1 MARPGS
7 PSGSLSTT
15 KSQQNFL
22 WGGLVLL
29 RDDSKPTCCSWGCPS
44 MWTRRRE
51 EAAGEGGMCRG
62 WLKFTSCGLH
72 HSPCFPQD
80 YESKLEAL
88 QKQMDSRYYP
98 EANEEEEEPEDEG
111 ECWERKKW

>member
-1 MARPGS
+1 MATPGS
-7 PSGSLSTT
+7 SSGSLSTT
-15 KSQQNFL
+15 KPQQNFL
-22 WGGLVLL
+22 WGGSVHLQ
-29 RDDSKPTCCSWGCPS
+29 DDSKPTRRSWGCPS

-51 EAAGEGGMCRG
+51 EAAGGGGMCRG
-62 WLKFTSCGLH
+62 WLKITSCGLH
-72 HSPCFPQD
+72 HSPCFSQD

-111 ECWERKKW
+111 ECLVRKEG